1 VIVGGE
7 YQLFV
12 HLFYVNVTA
21 MRTFVVTIDEPSLL
35 NDPATIFANVKG
47 VHSIKE
53 TKESKFKNLA
63 LPGPPLTDEEMEKLA
78 QEMEDDIKYNL
89 DSFIT
94 VEQLRANL
102 NARFENKYGFKLLS

>member
-1 VIVGGE
+1 
-7 YQLFV
+7 
-12 HLFYVNVTA
+12 

-53 TKESKFKNLA
+53 TKESKFKNLS
-63 LPGPPLTDEEMEKLA
+63 LPGPPLTDEEMEELA

-94 VEQLRANL
+94 VEELKASLDEQFKDLFAS
-102 NARFENKYGFKLLS
+102 NKAK